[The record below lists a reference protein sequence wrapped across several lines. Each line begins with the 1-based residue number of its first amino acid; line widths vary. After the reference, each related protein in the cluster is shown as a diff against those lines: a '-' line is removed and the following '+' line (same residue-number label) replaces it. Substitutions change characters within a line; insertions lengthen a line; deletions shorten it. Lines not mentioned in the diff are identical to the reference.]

1 MARYRFK
8 TIFAPLALAA
18 SIAVAASPALAG
30 WFDSGNGSGKTD
42 KAVTEQM
49 NKLLKEGERQT
60 GLPGIVNFAEKKAVK
75 WLYELRD
82 DPNFRTFSYI
92 FVPMTG
98 KFVKICDSVG
108 YGINASI
115 QYSNPQ
121 KVLDDGDVNGN
132 GYGYLP
138 QAEPNGLF
146 MPEGLAATYVMC
158 VDPTKEGVYAMYV
171 EPEVVV
177 TPVAL
182 PDALVQK

>member
-1 MARYRFK
+1 M
-8 TIFAPLALAA
+8 
-18 SIAVAASPALAG
+18 
-30 WFDSGNGSGKTD
+30 
-42 KAVTEQM
+42 
-49 NKLLKEGERQT
+49 KEGERQT

-82 DPNFRTFSYI
+82 DPEFRTFSYI

-115 QYSNPQ
+115 QYSNPEKLVRTDLGQ
-121 KVLDDGDVNGN
+121 YDGNVPV
-132 GYGYLP
+132 P

-146 MPEGLAATYVMC
+146 MPEGLAATYLMC
-158 VDPTKEGVYAMYV
+158 VNPAKEDVYAMYV
-171 EPEVVV
+171 EPEVLV